1 MFKYTKW
8 SVLLLAGVLTAG
20 CISASSDNSTK
31 TSSST
36 SKTAD
41 TSAESSASVTYAVG
55 DVAVAGDVTHTVTS
69 VEVLDEIPES
79 YTLAEWELIAE
90 PLVAA
95 DGFQWVHLTGEVTNN
110 TGESQSVAS
119 NNLGVV
125 DASGNEYSVSTD
137 TTIYVDDAKSPV
149 YLSIQPTQ
157 TVEWEGYFMVPADAT
172 GLVLRADDLS
182 FFPESEV
189 TIDLGL

>member
-1 MFKYTKW
+1 MIKYAKW
-8 SVLLLAGVLTAG
+8 SALLLAGVLTAG
-20 CISASSDNSTK
+20 CLTTNTNESTNA
-31 TSSST
+31 TT
-36 SKTAD
+36 DTTETTGAGTAI
-41 TSAESSASVTYAVG
+41 TYAVG
-55 DVAVAGDVTHTVTS
+55 DEAVAGDIIHTVAS

-79 YTLAEWELIAE
+79 YTLEEWELIAE

-95 DGFQWVHLTGEVTNN
+95 DGFQFVHLTGEVTNN

-125 DASGNEYSVSTD
+125 DAAGNEYSVSTD

-149 YLSIQPTQ
+149 YLSVQPTQ

-172 GLVLRADDLS
+172 GLSLRADDLS

-189 TIDLGL
+189 MIDLGL